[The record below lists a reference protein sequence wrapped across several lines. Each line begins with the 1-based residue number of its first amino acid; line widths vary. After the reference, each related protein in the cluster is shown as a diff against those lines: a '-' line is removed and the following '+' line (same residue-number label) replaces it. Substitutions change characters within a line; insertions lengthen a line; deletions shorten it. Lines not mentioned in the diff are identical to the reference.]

1 MTPTLVKTALITGA
15 NRGLGL
21 ELAHA
26 LYGMGYSL
34 IMHSRIVH
42 INECV
47 EWDDVACVFGDL
59 RDDETIERIRDLVN
73 GKPLDALINNAGI
86 YYDVDFPFM
95 DPAMLED
102 VLDVDLLA
110 PMKLTQ
116 VLWFSLAKA
125 KGVVVNINSLAGI
138 TPGHG
143 ETAYGAAKCGL
154 RGFSEAVQY
163 EAAREKVRV
172 VNVALGGLK
181 TGMTRHRKDHDKMID
196 PVEAANFI
204 ASLCRAD
211 YGTMRITNVE
221 LKRRI
226 Y

>member
-1 MTPTLVKTALITGA
+1 VVKTALITGA

-34 IMHSRIVH
+34 ILHSRIVH
-42 INECV
+42 INECMDWG
-47 EWDDVACVFGDL
+47 EVACVFGDL
-59 RDDETIERIRDLVN
+59 REDETIERIRDLVN
-73 GKPLDALINNAGI
+73 GRPLDVLINNAGI

-95 DPAMLED
+95 DSAMLED
-102 VLDVDLLA
+102 VLDVNLLG

-116 VLWFSLAKA
+116 ALWFSLSRA

-138 TPGHG
+138 VPGQG

-163 EAAREKVRV
+163 EATREKVRV

-196 PVEAANFI
+196 PAEAANFV
-204 ASLCRAD
+204 ASLCKAD
-211 YGTMRITNVE
+211 YSTMRITNVE